1 MISLGSLQTHSLL
14 ANWDIIYCHKNFKF
28 KDSMAISYFS
38 FFLFK
43 IPSIVNFPEISY
55 TKQIFIKHLNKQM
68 NKLQLH
74 GPTKSWMET
83 ISSLQVP
90 IWACQV
96 QSVGQ
101 SWFLA
106 ILFFFLNEH
115 IKWHDTQNKTKCDS
129 ISTRNA
135 LQYNF
140 QTREQGSTEWRWNK
154 QTEAEP
160 VRAE

>member
-1 MISLGSLQTHSLL
+1 MGQLRVGWKPSVHYRYQYEPAKYSLW
-14 ANWDIIYCHKNFKF
+14 ANLDFWP
-28 KDSMAISYFS
+28 
-38 FFLFK
+38 FF
-43 IPSIVNFPEISY
+43 
-55 TKQIFIKHLNKQM
+55 
-68 NKLQLH
+68 
-74 GPTKSWMET
+74 
-83 ISSLQVP
+83 
-90 IWACQV
+90 
-96 QSVGQ
+96 
-101 SWFLA
+101 
-106 ILFFFLNEH
+106 FFFLNEH